1 LRTLTPSQL
10 FIAFSKI
17 GISGF
22 GGVLPWARRTI
33 VEQEKWLSSEEF
45 SAMLGICQVV
55 PGPNIVNLAIC
66 IGTRFSGIPGAICAA
81 LGLLIAP
88 SAVVI
93 LLGILYEHY
102 SYMPIVQGMLRGVSA
117 VGIGLIAGTGFK
129 MMRSEFS
136 YPPMLVVV
144 SAVGI
149 GLIAGT
155 GFKMMRSEFSYPPM
169 LVVVVLTIVS
179 AGFFHLGL
187 GWVVLIAS
195 PFALYLAWRKANL
208 S

>member
-1 LRTLTPSQL
+1 MKTLTPSQL

-66 IGTRFSGIPGAICAA
+66 IGTRFSGIPGAISAA
-81 LGLLIAP
+81 LGLLMAP
-88 SAVVI
+88 SAIVI
-93 LLGILYEHY
+93 LLGMLYEHY
-102 SYMPIVQGMLRGVSA
+102 SYLPIVQGMLRG
-117 VGIGLIAGTGFK
+117 
-129 MMRSEFS
+129 
-136 YPPMLVVV
+136 V

>member
-1 LRTLTPSQL
+1 
-10 FIAFSKI
+10 
-17 GISGF
+17 
-22 GGVLPWARRTI
+22 
-33 VEQEKWLSSEEF
+33 
-45 SAMLGICQVV
+45 M
-55 PGPNIVNLAIC
+55 
-66 IGTRFSGIPGAICAA
+66 
-81 LGLLIAP
+81 AP
-88 SAVVI
+88 SAIVI
-93 LLGILYEHY
+93 LLGMLYEHY
-102 SYMPIVQGMLRGVSA
+102 SYLPIVQGMLRG
-117 VGIGLIAGTGFK
+117 
-129 MMRSEFS
+129 
-136 YPPMLVVV
+136 V